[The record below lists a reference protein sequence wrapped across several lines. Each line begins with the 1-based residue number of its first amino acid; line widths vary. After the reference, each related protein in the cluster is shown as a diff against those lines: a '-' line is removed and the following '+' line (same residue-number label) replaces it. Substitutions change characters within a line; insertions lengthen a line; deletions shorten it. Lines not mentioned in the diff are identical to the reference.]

1 MDDKKYFATADV
13 EEIGSH
19 LLKKIDAFSE
29 NLMLTGRAR
38 LLEKSYNQYY
48 RSMETGGS
56 SWMGGESEEF
66 SHLSINHYRNLLQHL
81 LVMTTSQRP
90 AFEPKA
96 INSDSKSAAQVILA
110 DGLLDYYMREKK
122 VERHIKQ
129 AVETC
134 LWAAEGWI
142 GLTWDTSEGNEY
154 AAEDGEIL
162 KDGDIVIKNFS
173 PPNVIYDHNLVDIQD
188 SDWFITIEYKN
199 KYEVAAKYK
208 KKKDDI
214 LNSGDP
220 DFRYKSNDR
229 NLYNKEGDSEL
240 IAVMTFYHRPTLAVP
255 GGRLVEFINADVI
268 LIDSELPYKK
278 IPLTRVVPYEQN
290 GSPFG
295 YSTAFDLLPLQETF
309 DALSST
315 VITNISTFGVQNIA
329 VPAGHNLT
337 VDEIV
342 GGLNLL
348 EFDPQL
354 GPPQPLQLTST
365 SPETY
370 NYMKAIE
377 SSMETISGVNSV
389 SRGNPESSLKSGAAL
404 ALVQSMA
411 LQFSSHLQS
420 NYAAL
425 LEDVGTHIID
435 ILKEYAST
443 PRVSTIVGKSNRS
456 LMKDWTKDDLSNIQ
470 RVIVDMGNPLS
481 RTLAGRVNMGEQL
494 LGAGMVKTPEQFLQ
508 VLSTGR
514 LEPLMEGTQAE
525 LILIKNENEDL
536 GAKKEVKAILTDNHA
551 IHLDEHKSVLASTEA
566 RRDPELLK
574 AVLDHMQEHID
585 LLRETDPVVL
595 ALLKQQPAPPV
606 GQPLPGAPG
615 APGAP
620 MGPVAAPDIEGLD
633 TAKPVEKDKPNMPNM
648 PSMPTNPLSG
658 EKFNSL
664 TGGLF

>member
-1 MDDKKYFATADV
+1 
-13 EEIGSH
+13 
-19 LLKKIDAFSE
+19 
-29 NLMLTGRAR
+29 
-38 LLEKSYNQYY
+38 
-48 RSMETGGS
+48 
-56 SWMGGESEEF
+56 
-66 SHLSINHYRNLLQHL
+66 
-81 LVMTTSQRP
+81 
-90 AFEPKA
+90 
-96 INSDSKSAAQVILA
+96 
-110 DGLLDYYMREKK
+110 
-122 VERHIKQ
+122 
-129 AVETC
+129 
-134 LWAAEGWI
+134 
-142 GLTWDTSEGNEY
+142 
-154 AAEDGEIL
+154 
-162 KDGDIVIKNFS
+162 
-173 PPNVIYDHNLVDIQD
+173 
-188 SDWFITIEYKN
+188 
-199 KYEVAAKYK
+199 
-208 KKKDDI
+208 
-214 LNSGDP
+214 
-220 DFRYKSNDR
+220 
-229 NLYNKEGDSEL
+229 
-240 IAVMTFYHRPTLAVP
+240 
-255 GGRLVEFINADVI
+255 
-268 LIDSELPYKK
+268 
-278 IPLTRVVPYEQN
+278 
-290 GSPFG
+290 
-295 YSTAFDLLPLQETF
+295 
-309 DALSST
+309 
-315 VITNISTFGVQNIA
+315 
-329 VPAGHNLT
+329 